1 MNKKTMM
8 RPAGYQT
15 PWEKIRP
22 YIYIFPAM
30 FFLAVFVIYPLLDV
44 IVRSFQKW
52 NMITDPVWVGWDNYA
67 YNFQR
72 KEFIDAIVHTITY
85 AIFVVGVG
93 LTLST
98 IFAVWLSKNTFLNN
112 LTRNVMFMPHV
123 IALLSVAMV
132 WAWIMNKDN
141 GLLNMVLNFF
151 GLESLKWIDSSETA
165 MMSVIIVALWKAIGY
180 NTMLIYAAIQNVPA
194 ELYEAADLDNATSLK
209 KFFKITLP
217 MISPTIFFNVV
228 MAVISSFQY
237 FTQAFVMTEGGP
249 LNSTLFY
256 NLYLYTKA
264 YKELKMGYAA
274 ALAWIMFII
283 ILFFTLL
290 VIKSSSFWVYYQ
302 NDDQI

>member
-72 KEFIDAIVHTITY
+72 KEFIDAIAHTITY

-132 WAWIMNKDN
+132 
-141 GLLNMVLNFF
+141 
-151 GLESLKWIDSSETA
+151 
-165 MMSVIIVALWKAIGY
+165 
-180 NTMLIYAAIQNVPA
+180 
-194 ELYEAADLDNATSLK
+194 
-209 KFFKITLP
+209 
-217 MISPTIFFNVV
+217 
-228 MAVISSFQY
+228 
-237 FTQAFVMTEGGP
+237 
-249 LNSTLFY
+249 
-256 NLYLYTKA
+256 
-264 YKELKMGYAA
+264 
-274 ALAWIMFII
+274 
-283 ILFFTLL
+283 
-290 VIKSSSFWVYYQ
+290 
-302 NDDQI
+302 

>member
-72 KEFIDAIVHTITY
+72 KEFIDAIIHTITY

-217 MISPTIFFNVV
+217 MISPQMFMLLITATTGSFRVFDTIRV
-228 MAVISSFQY
+228 MTHGGPGTSTQVLVYYIY
-237 FTQAFVMTEGGP
+237 KQAFVLQG
-249 LNSTLFY
+249 
-256 NLYLYTKA
+256 KV
-264 YKELKMGYAA
+264 GYAFSA
-274 ALAWIMFII
+274 AVVLMLMIGVVTIAYFRV
-283 ILFFTLL
+283 LSKR
-290 VIKSSSFWVYYQ
+290 VHYQ
-302 NDDQI
+302 